1 MLKRLALISV
11 FLLMFS
17 SCMPE
22 SKHEDADYFK
32 NGSCVVFYPLNNEEI
47 KAYAESLCN
56 DPGKRVKIDYE
67 IEEVGD
73 FWKIV
78 YPEKFFYTEKY
89 YEKINLELKDN
100 ADILSNYLRYE
111 MKKDDLDVAYTSKF
125 MLETKESELY
135 FADVDIMVGDDEMLH
150 FYFPAY
156 DYDLK
161 MPFEYGQQ
169 IVKRNFG
176 VENKEYEYRR
186 YINEN
191 RPMVA
196 VTYDDGPFIPVDE
209 VIFETMNEYDAK
221 CTFYIVGDRLSEDNL
236 ESVGKAISYGFE
248 IGSHSENHQDLRKSS
263 GEEAMHIIKLVN
275 EYVDEK
281 LRYKIKTY
289 RPPYGYRNYEM
300 EQIIDM
306 PCIMWNVDSK
316 DWKYRDDDET
326 YNRIMSGV
334 SPDDVILMHS
344 LYYSTGRAT
353 QRLVPDLID
362 QGYQLVTISELL
374 DHLNFSGNY
383 FEGQ

>member
-1 MLKRLALISV
+1 MIKRFTLIALI
-11 FLLMFS
+11 LLVMS
-17 SCMPE
+17 GCTPE

-111 MKKDDLDVAYTSKF
+111 MKKDDQDVAYTSQF
-125 MLETKESELY
+125 MLDTREDELY
-135 FADVDIMVGDDEMLH
+135 FADVDISIGDDEALH
-150 FYFPAY
+150 FYFKTY

-176 VENKEYEYRR
+176 VENREYENRR
-186 YINEN
+186 YINEK
-191 RPMVA
+191 RPMIA
-196 VTYDDGPFIPVDE
+196 VTYDDGPFPEVDE
-209 VIFETMNEYDAK
+209 DIYETMEKYDAR
-221 CTFYIVGDRLSEDNL
+221 CTFYIVGDRLSPSYL
-236 ESVGKAISYGFE
+236 ESVEKAISYGHE
-248 IGSHSENHQDLRKSS
+248 IGSHSENHQFLSKYSA
-263 GEEAMHIIKLVN
+263 EEALRYVKMVN
-275 EYVDEK
+275 DYVDEK
-281 LRYKIKTY
+281 LRYRIKTY
-289 RPPYGYRNYEM
+289 RPPYGARNYEM
-300 EQIIDM
+300 EEIIDM

-316 DWKYRDDDET
+316 DWKYRDEYDT
-326 YNRIMSGV
+326 YDRIMASV
-334 SPDDVILMHS
+334 SDNDVILMHA

-353 QRLVPDLID
+353 RRLVPDLID